1 MKGVKLAM
9 RLAFTFL
16 IGLGVLWGQGQPQNY
31 EVTASTTA
39 VTIQANTIATGKTI
53 QGGVASVY
61 CASAQTATI
70 SWNGTNATATAGT
83 VLKLPGTREG
93 ARATV
98 WTGSNV
104 GGGTG
109 GPVYNVPAGAPG
121 IRIDFKNFFLAGDG
135 GTAQNFTIK
144 TDGTC
149 TITMAW
155 SEK

>member
-1 MKGVKLAM
+1 MRFAIVCLLA
-9 RLAFTFL
+9 LPVFS
-16 IGLGVLWGQGQPQNY
+16 QPPQAENY

-39 VTIQANTIATGKTI
+39 VTIQANTTATGKTI
-53 QGGVASVY
+53 QGGSASVY

-83 VLKLPGTREG
+83 VLKLPGTRDG

-98 WTGSNV
+98 WTASNV
-104 GGGTG
+104 GGGTTGPAYTISAG
-109 GPVYNVPAGAPG
+109 GT
-121 IRIDFKNFFLAGDG
+121 ILIDFSGFFLTGDG
-135 GTAQNFTIK
+135 GSGKNFTIS